1 MSDAEG
7 ELGFFVFATDGPTL
21 SSIVFVLILQN
32 EVFGDVI
39 EERLA
44 KVSCTLATFQRLL
57 LVPFRYCNSRVVKFN
72 SEGVYQG
79 QFGDDDFY
87 TPHSLALAE
96 ELDIICVADRDNR
109 R

>member
-1 MSDAEG
+1 M
-7 ELGFFVFATDGPTL
+7 
-21 SSIVFVLILQN
+21 
-32 EVFGDVI
+32 
-39 EERLA
+39 
-44 KVSCTLATFQRLL
+44 
-57 LVPFRYCNSRVVKFN
+57 KFN
-72 SEGVYQG
+72 AAGEYQG